1 MKESI
6 AAASEKVREYLNS
19 AIKYHQNNNFEL
31 AIKFYE
37 KSLNIEETTIAYQN
51 AASLMRKEKKY
62 REAEI
67 WVTKG
72 LQKFPHDSNLWNIQG
87 NILRDKEDFQGAI
100 ASYLQSL
107 RIDSAITE
115 ARLSIAIEL
124 RRLGLT
130 NLAYGQLKNGLI
142 YSNDPRLIYQLLEIL
157 SDSSFE
163 IETESSLGG
172 ILEIAESLD
181 ESEIDKT
188 PDMAMILA
196 QLYVRKKDAEKCT
209 KWYAEASKRIE
220 SKINISK
227 EVLKTKFKR
236 RWHQYSWN
244 LSIYLLKNGQF
255 KEGWKLYDHGL
266 QVEAEGPQRWQRSLT
281 KPFSSNQVKLWRG
294 ENLKD
299 KHLLLLS
306 EQGIGDTM
314 MFATL
319 IPELLKEGCQI
330 TFLSGERLEPIYA
343 RSYPDINTIKCI
355 QMLHENK
362 GCHQFDYQSPIGSIM
377 QYRFTDIN
385 SYGNKPQAIAAD
397 EKTKLHYIN
406 KYNSNKPLVG
416 ISWQGGGKKKRIE
429 QKSIPL
435 KALLPILK
443 TNDYQFVS
451 LQYGN
456 DGDFI
461 KRFNHEHGTSIID
474 DPEVDAIKN
483 IDNWLSQVAAMDL
496 VISIA
501 NTTIHG
507 AGGLGKPTLCLLSK
521 DSDWRWLNPDVGTE
535 CYWYK
540 SVKVAQQ
547 EAGGSWEN
555 ALSITDKWVKS
566 CI

>member
-1 MKESI
+1 MTRQIKST
-6 AAASEKVREYLNS
+6 SERARECLNS
-19 AIKYHQNNNFEL
+19 AIKHHQNNNYEL
-31 AIKFYE
+31 AIKIYK
-37 KSLNIEETTIAYQN
+37 KSLSIEKTTIAYQN
-51 AASLMRKEKKY
+51 AASLLRQQRNY
-62 REAEI
+62 DEAED

-72 LQKFPHDSNLWNIQG
+72 LQTYPNDSNLWNTQG

-107 RIDSAITE
+107 RKDSTLTE
-115 ARLSIAIEL
+115 ARLSIAVEL

-130 NLAYGQLKNGLI
+130 NLAYGQLKIGLM

-163 IETESSLGG
+163 IIAESSLGG
-172 ILEIAESLD
+172 ILEIAELLD
-181 ESEIDKT
+181 ESELDKS

-196 QLYVRKKDAEKCT
+196 QLYVRKKDAAKCT

-220 SKINISK
+220 NKISSSK
-227 EVLKTKFKR
+227 EVLKTKFKK

-255 KEGWKLYDHGL
+255 SEGWKLYDHGL

-294 ENLKD
+294 ESLKN

-319 IPELLKEGCQI
+319 IPELIKEGCEI
-330 TFLSGERLEPIYA
+330 TFLAGERLHPIYD
-343 RSYPDINTIKCI
+343 RSYPEIKTIKYI
-355 QMLHENK
+355 DSLQIKES
-362 GCHQFDYQSPIGSIM
+362 CHQFDFQSPIGSIM

-385 SYGNKPQAIAAD
+385 SYGKKTQTITAD
-397 EKTKLHYIN
+397 EKSKLHFIK
-406 KYNSNKPLVG
+406 KYGSQKPLIG

-435 KALLPILK
+435 NALLPILK
-443 TNDYQFVS
+443 INDYQFVS

-456 DGDFI
+456 DGDFV
-461 KRFNHEHGTSIID
+461 KRFNDQNGTNIID

-521 DSDWRWLNPDVGTE
+521 DSDWRWLNPDVGKQ

-540 SVKVAQQ
+540 SVKIAQQ

-555 ALSITDKWVKS
+555 AVSITDEWIKS